1 MGYYIVE
8 NEHASN
14 YRNLVLES
22 QSHADAVA
30 EALEE
35 ATGYPWYVTP
45 LVFANELG
53 GIDKIINEDIDPKWT
68 KRKK

>member
-8 NEHASN
+8 NQHATN
-14 YRNLVLES
+14 YKNLVLES
-22 QSHADAVA
+22 QTDADAVA

-45 LVFANELG
+45 LVFSNELG
-53 GIDKIINEDIDPKWT
+53 GLDKIINEDIDPKWT